1 MYIYIYIYDGNPQ
14 DLPFQQISC
23 YSNTVLNILNSKRV
37 RPCVWSNFRR
47 LAQLLLCPGDVFDAK
62 SDTFG
67 SNLENLL
74 WISCGYPVDVDRV
87 EINSPF
93 YLRQP
98 QLKTLAEWISCPP
111 RSPPDAT
118 AMSGPACCLIC
129 LVWPIWALALFALPQ
144 RLQEFCI

>member
-1 MYIYIYIYDGNPQ
+1 MYDGNPQ

-74 WISCGYPVDVDRV
+74 WISCGCG
-87 EINSPF
+87 
-93 YLRQP
+93 
-98 QLKTLAEWISCPP
+98 SCGNKF
-111 RSPPDAT
+111 SVLLEAT
-118 AMSGPACCLIC
+118 STENTGRMDLLSST
-129 LVWPIWALALFALPQ
+129 
-144 RLQEFCI
+144 